1 MGTVMVVCFVFT
13 VYLIHHGHSQENST
27 DTLLGQD
34 SLIDLLNLDV
44 MNENETVGNSGT
56 SILPESLNDTCTIT
70 ETNGTYFCYC
80 LIDKDHSGLWDFAAI
95 RKWIVNSNYEF
106 QFDLKCVNF
115 SKIVLPWPIKAKN
128 IDFVRVKSCTITGF
142 FTDYGNP
149 YIETIPDHLR
159 VMDIS
164 DSIILCG
171 LKDLMSL
178 LFNFREVTEDYNCG
192 NDKTLQTLIYTN
204 VTLEYNL
211 EEIKLLKNDQSE
223 NSNEDVIGAGSNMIA
238 KTRELDH
245 RCTFSELEQI
255 DLSTSSTKSRY
266 LLSIQTELST
276 FPMLT
281 FYNLSNTGQSEIA
294 KEFKIWWRF
303 FPEMKLLDLSYNF
316 ISTIDLDP
324 SAYTWSSFKIKIDLR
339 YNNITELSQ
348 EDLELLGSLPNVNVD
363 IRHNPIHCECSD
375 HMIEVLEIIN
385 DDTKWEAMGL
395 HRYDY
400 LKNMTCNLPDILK
413 GRKLSEITKSDI
425 SCPMFSA
432 SSPAPI
438 IVLSI
443 CIVILIV
450 IIILLTKFRKEIFIL
465 TYTRFHIILP
475 CQPAEISENKTY
487 DAFVSYSSQD
497 EEWVSKTFK
506 ELEAS
511 SQSEGYHQFRFCLH
525 HRDFIPGKTIFDN
538 VIDSVESSRHTVI
551 ILSKHFLQSHYCM
564 YEFHEAFQQ
573 SIIERKRHMVVVLM
587 ENIPE
592 GELPTDLKR
601 CLKTFTYIR
610 RDDSIF
616 KDRLIFAMSH
626 KGRKETKSISTNTSS
641 DCIENP
647 VFSSSEKDVTLRLET
662 SRPRHDDSVI
672 TLSQIVPDL
681 VVGRNESKSNGYTLA

>member
-1 MGTVMVVCFVFT
+1 MEF
-13 VYLIHHGHSQENST
+13 LK
-27 DTLLGQD
+27 QD
-34 SLIDLLNLDV
+34 F
-44 MNENETVGNSGT
+44 MNENETIGNNRN

-80 LIDKDHSGLWDFAAI
+80 LIDKNHSGLWDFTAI
-95 RKWIVNSNYEF
+95 RQWILNSSYEF

-115 SKIVLPWPIKAKN
+115 SKIALPWPIKAKN
-128 IDFVRVKSCTITGF
+128 IDFVRVKRCTITGF
-142 FTDYGNP
+142 FMDYGNP

-164 DSIILCG
+164 NSVVLIG
-171 LKDLMSL
+171 LQDLVTMVT
-178 LFNFREVTEDYNCG
+178 NFKEVTEDYNCG
-192 NDKTLQTLIYTN
+192 NDKTLQTLIYAN
-204 VTLEYNL
+204 VTYIYDMDEINSL
-211 EEIKLLKNDQSE
+211 EEGKSE
-223 NSNEDVIGAGSNMIA
+223 NSEDEIIGAGSNMIA
-238 KTRELDH
+238 NTRELDH
-245 RCTFSELEQI
+245 RCSFNELKEI
-255 DLSTSSTKSRY
+255 DQSTSTTKSRY
-266 LLSIQTELST
+266 FLSIQTELST
-276 FPMLT
+276 FPKLT
-281 FYNLSNTGQSEIA
+281 FYNLSNTGQIEIT
-294 KEFKIWWRF
+294 KEFQTWWRF
-303 FPEMKLLDLSYNF
+303 FPKMELLDLSLYNI

-324 SAYTWSSFKIKIDLR
+324 SAYTWSTFKIKIDLR

-348 EDLELLGSLPNVNVD
+348 EDLELLGSLPNVDVD
-363 IRHNPIHCECSD
+363 IRYNPIHCECSD
-375 HMIEVLEIIN
+375 HMIELLEIIH

-400 LKNMTCNLPDILK
+400 LKNMTCNLPDKLK

-432 SSPAPI
+432 TSPAPI

-475 CQPAEISENKTY
+475 CQPAEVSENKTY

-511 SQSEGYHQFRFCLH
+511 SQSDGYHQFRFCLH

-681 VVGRNESKSNGYTLA
+681 VVGHNESKSNGYTIA

>member
-1 MGTVMVVCFVFT
+1 MRRTVMCVCFLFT
-13 VYLIHHGHSQENST
+13 VYLIYHGHSQENST
-27 DTLLGQD
+27 ETLQD
-34 SLIDLLNLDV
+34 SMMEFLKQDF
-44 MNENETVGNSGT
+44 MNENETIGNNRN

-80 LIDKDHSGLWDFAAI
+80 LIDKNHSGLWDFTAI
-95 RKWIVNSNYEF
+95 RKWILNSSYEF

-115 SKIVLPWPIKAKN
+115 SKIALPWPIKAKN
-128 IDFVRVKSCTITGF
+128 IDFVRVKRCTITGF
-142 FTDYGNP
+142 FMDYGNP

-164 DSIILCG
+164 NSVVLIG
-171 LKDLMSL
+171 LQDLVTMVT
-178 LFNFREVTEDYNCG
+178 NFKEVTEDYNCG
-192 NDKTLQTLIYTN
+192 NDKTLQTLIYAN
-204 VTLEYNL
+204 VTYIYDMDEINSL
-211 EEIKLLKNDQSE
+211 EEGKSE
-223 NSNEDVIGAGSNMIA
+223 NSEDEIIGAGSNMIA
-238 KTRELDH
+238 NTRELDH
-245 RCTFSELEQI
+245 RCSFNELKEI
-255 DLSTSSTKSRY
+255 DQSTSTTKSRY
-266 LLSIQTELST
+266 FLSIQTELST
-276 FPMLT
+276 FPKLT
-281 FYNLSNTGQSEIA
+281 FYNLSNTGQIEIT
-294 KEFKIWWRF
+294 KEFQTWWRF
-303 FPEMKLLDLSYNF
+303 FPKMELLDLSYNI

-324 SAYTWSSFKIKIDLR
+324 SAYTWSTFKIKIDLR

-348 EDLELLGSLPNVNVD
+348 EDLELLGSLPNVDVD
-363 IRHNPIHCECSD
+363 IRYNPIHCECSD
-375 HMIEVLEIIN
+375 HMIELLEIIH

-395 HRYDY
+395 HRYNY
-400 LKNMTCNLPDILK
+400 LKNMTCNLPDKLK

-432 SSPAPI
+432 TSPAPI

-475 CQPAEISENKTY
+475 CQPAEVSENKTY

-511 SQSEGYHQFRFCLH
+511 SQSDGYHQFRFCLH

-626 KGRKETKSISTNTSS
+626 KGRKDAKSHNKNTVT
-641 DCIENP
+641 DGLDNP

-681 VVGRNESKSNGYTLA
+681 VVGHNESKSNGYTIA

>member
-1 MGTVMVVCFVFT
+1 MRTVIIVCFVFT
-13 VYLIHHGHSQENST
+13 VYLIYHGHSQENST
-27 DTLLGQD
+27 DDLLGQD
-34 SLIDLLNLDV
+34 SMIEFSKQDFV
-44 MNENETVGNSGT
+44 NENETVGNNGN
-56 SILPESLNDTCTIT
+56 SILPESLNETCTIT
-70 ETNGTYFCYC
+70 ETIGTYYCYC
-80 LIDKDHSGLWDFAAI
+80 LIDKKHSGLWDFAAI

-115 SKIVLPWPIKAKN
+115 SKIALPWPIKAKN

-149 YIETIPDHLR
+149 YIETISDHLR

-164 DSIILCG
+164 NSIV
-171 LKDLMSL
+171 LM
-178 LFNFREVTEDYNCG
+178 
-192 NDKTLQTLIYTN
+192 
-204 VTLEYNL
+204 
-211 EEIKLLKNDQSE
+211 LLKTVNQKNSE
-223 NSNEDVIGAGSNMIA
+223 DEIIDAGSNMIA
-238 KTRELDH
+238 NIRELDH
-245 RCTFSELEQI
+245 RCSYNELIGI
-255 DLSTSSTKSRY
+255 DISSSTTRSRY
-266 LLSIQTELST
+266 FLSILIELST
-276 FPMLT
+276 FPKVT
-281 FYNLSNTGQSEIA
+281 FFNLSNTGQTEIT
-294 KEFKIWWRF
+294 KEFKMWWRF
-303 FPEMKLLDLSYNF
+303 FPKMELLDLSYNI

-324 SAYTWSSFKIKIDLR
+324 SAFTWSSFKIKIDLR
-339 YNNITELSQ
+339 YNNITELAQ
-348 EDLELLGSLPNVNVD
+348 EDLELLGSLSNVNVD
-363 IRHNPIHCECSD
+363 IRYNPIHCECSD
-375 HMIEVLEIIN
+375 HMIELLEIIH

-413 GRKLSEITKSDI
+413 GRKLSDITKSDI
-425 SCPMFSA
+425 LCPMFSA
-432 SSPAPI
+432 SSPALI

-443 CIVILIV
+443 CILILIV

-475 CQPAEISENKTY
+475 CQPAEVSENKTY

-497 EEWVSKTFK
+497 EEWVSKTFN
-506 ELEAS
+506 ELEVS
-511 SQSEGYHQFRFCLH
+511 SQSDGYHQFRFCLH
-525 HRDFIPGKTIFDN
+525 HRDFVPGKTIFDN

-626 KGRKETKSISTNTSS
+626 KGRGKAKSNNKNTVT
-641 DCIENP
+641 DGLDNP

-681 VVGRNESKSNGYTLA
+681 VVGHNESKSNGNTLA